1 MQRWVLKIGGNEL
14 ESEGFLEGLTRTVG
28 ALRATVQP
36 IIVHG
41 GGSKIAKMQ
50 GLLGLEARFIDGL
63 RVTDEESL
71 QVAEMVLS
79 GTTNKRLTAHLVAA
93 GIPAMGLSG
102 VDWGLLRAERLIHPS
117 GDLGMVGRIVSVNAE
132 GLETILGNGLVPVI
146 SPISLG
152 LDGKTYNVN
161 ADHAATAIAPAMRAS
176 ALIFV
181 TNVPGVLVENRTVR
195 LLTPTQAEKL
205 IASGT
210 VNGGMTPKIRSALKA
225 VTAGVPEVRITDLS
239 GLLDG
244 SGTRIAVG
252 RVRTDVRQASE
263 PIRLREGVTSCH

>member
-14 ESEGFLEGLTRTVG
+14 ESEEFLEGLTRTVG
-28 ALRATVQP
+28 ALRAKAQP

-41 GGSKIAKMQ
+41 GGSKIAQIQ

-79 GTTNKRLTAHLVAA
+79 GTTNKRLTARLVAA

-102 VDWGLLRAERLIHPS
+102 VDWGLLRAERLIHPA
-117 GDLGMVGRIVSVNAE
+117 GDLGMVGRIVSVNAQ
-132 GLETILGNGLVPVI
+132 GLETILRNGLVPVI

-161 ADHAATAIAPAMRAS
+161 ADHAATAIAPAMHAS
-176 ALIFV
+176 ALVFV
-181 TNVPGVLVENRTVR
+181 TNVPGVVVGNRTVP
-195 LLTPTQAEKL
+195 LLDPGQAENL
-205 IASGT
+205 VASGT
-210 VNGGMTPKIRSALKA
+210 INGGMTPKIRSALKA
-225 VTAGVPEVRITDLS
+225 VSAGVPEVRITDLR

-244 SGTRIAVG
+244 GGTRVTGARAPTPG
-252 RVRTDVRQASE
+252 TQASE
-263 PIRLREGVTSCH
+263 PIRLRKEVTSWC